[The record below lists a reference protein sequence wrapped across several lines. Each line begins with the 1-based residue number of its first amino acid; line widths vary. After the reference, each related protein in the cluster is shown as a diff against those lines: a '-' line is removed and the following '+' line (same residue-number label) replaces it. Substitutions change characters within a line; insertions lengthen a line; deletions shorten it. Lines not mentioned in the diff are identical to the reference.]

1 MKKKP
6 ELLVPAGNY
15 AKFEAAVRYGAD
27 AVYLSGRRFGM
38 RAAADNFS
46 LEEME
51 RAVGAAHA
59 AGVRVYVTVNTMPR
73 SDEYPALGDYLAE
86 LDRIGVDALI
96 IADLGVLA
104 LARERAKHTEYHIS
118 TQAGAVS
125 YADCNEWHCLGASR
139 VVLSR
144 ELSLEDMKR
153 IREKI
158 PSELELEAFVH
169 GSMCVSWSGRC
180 LLSAALTG
188 RDSNRG
194 MCAQPCRWNY
204 KLHRAALR
212 DSESPSVGM
221 PDDSDAARER
231 SAAGECSIAG
241 ECSAAGGVNGASDAA
256 RADEVGSFEGA
267 GHANDAGHANGA
279 GHANDAGCAGCAGGE
294 PLRYEIE
301 EEARPGQRFPIEEDE
316 LGTFIMSS
324 RDLCMIEHIP
334 ELCEAGIDSFKIEG
348 RMKSAYY
355 AAVTAN
361 AYRMAIDR
369 YVRDGEGYVFDTAW
383 LRELESVSH
392 REYSTGYFF
401 TPPSSDPQLIGN
413 VSMGYIREK
422 AYLAIA
428 ESYDAESGTATFVQ
442 RNKLTRGDRVAL
454 ISPGVPAREFT
465 ADAIYDENG
474 GELPSA
480 PHPYMTFR
488 LRVPFE
494 VKRGDILRGA

>member
-73 SDEYPALGDYLAE
+73 SDEYPALGDYLEE
-86 LDRIGVDALI
+86 LDRIGADALI

-125 YADCNEWHCLGASR
+125 YADCNEWHRLGASR
-139 VVLSR
+139 VVLAR
-144 ELSLEDMKR
+144 ELSLEDMR
-153 IREKI
+153 LIREKI
-158 PSELELEAFVH
+158 PPELELEAFVH

-204 KLHRAALR
+204 TLHRAELR
-212 DSESPSVGM
+212 DSESPT
-221 PDDSDAARER
+221 A
-231 SAAGECSIAG
+231 
-241 ECSAAGGVNGASDAA
+241 
-256 RADEVGSFEGA
+256 
-267 GHANDAGHANGA
+267 ANDAAECVGSASGTASVGNADNAPSGA
-279 GHANDAGCAGCAGGE
+279 YPECTGCSDCGAE
-294 PLRYEIE
+294 PIRFEIE

-324 RDLCMIEHIP
+324 RDLCMIEHVP

-361 AYRMAIDR
+361 AYRMAIDS
-369 YVRDGEGYVFDTAW
+369 YARDGEGYTFDPAW

-480 PHPYMTFR
+480 PHPYMIFR

>member
-125 YADCNEWHCLGASR
+125 YADCNEWHRLGASR
-139 VVLSR
+139 VVLAR

-158 PSELELEAFVH
+158 PSELELETFVH

-221 PDDSDAARER
+221 PDDSD
-231 SAAGECSIAG
+231 S
-241 ECSAAGGVNGASDAA
+241 A
-256 RADEVGSFEGA
+256 RADGVGSFEGA
-267 GHANDAGHANGA
+267 GHANG
-279 GHANDAGCAGCAGGE
+279 AGCAGCAGGE

-324 RDLCMIEHIP
+324 RDLCMIEHVP

-474 GELPSA
+474 GELSSA

-494 VKRGDILRGA
+494 VKCGDILRGA